1 MAVLDRVRRIITERD
16 GGKCLH
22 CGVTEN
28 LQIHHRR
35 NKGLGSSKLLDTF
48 QNLILVCAA
57 YNYAM
62 EADADVARDA
72 REFGHKLQSWRDI
85 SDPVFDQSELTWYK
99 LTEDGGRVKTEAP
112 SYLI

>member
-1 MAVLDRVRRIITERD
+1 MAVSDRVRRQIEARD
-16 GGKCLH
+16 SHCWH
-22 CGVTEN
+22 CGTQQN

-35 NKGLGSSKLLDTF
+35 NRGFGSSKLLDTP
-48 QNLILVCAA
+48 QNLIRVCAA

-62 EADADVARDA
+62 EANANTAADA

-85 SDPVFDQSELTWYK
+85 TDPVFDQSELTWYK
-99 LTEDGGRVKTEAP
+99 LTEDGDRVKTEAP

>member
-1 MAVLDRVRRIITERD
+1 MAVSDRVRKQIEARD
-16 GGKCLH
+16 SHCWH
-22 CGVTEN
+22 CGTQQN

-35 NKGLGSSKLLDTF
+35 NRGFGSSKLLDTP
-48 QNLILVCAA
+48 QNLIRVCSA
-57 YNYAM
+57 YNFAM
-62 EADADVARDA
+62 EADANTAADA

-99 LTEDGGRVKTEAP
+99 LTEDGDRVKTEAP

>member
-1 MAVLDRVRRIITERD
+1 MTVSDRVRRQIEARD
-16 GGKCLH
+16 SHCWH
-22 CGVTEN
+22 CGTQQN

-35 NKGLGSSKLLDTF
+35 NRGFGSSKLLDTP
-48 QNLILVCAA
+48 QNLIRVCAA

-62 EADADVARDA
+62 EADANTAADA

-99 LTEDGGRVKTEAP
+99 LTEDGDRVKTEAP

>member
-1 MAVLDRVRRIITERD
+1 MTVSDRVRKQIERRD
-16 GGKCLH
+16 SHCWH
-22 CGVTEN
+22 CGTTEG
-28 LQIHHRR
+28 LQVHHRR
-35 NKGLGSSKLLDTF
+35 SKGFGGSKLLDLP
-48 QNLILVCAA
+48 QNLIRVCAA

-99 LTEDGGRVKTEAP
+99 LTEDGGRVKVNAP

>member
-1 MAVLDRVRRIITERD
+1 MAISDRTRRIVMDRD
-16 GGKCLH
+16 KGKCLH

-28 LQIHHRR
+28 LQIQHRR
-35 NKGLGSSKLLDTF
+35 NKGIGGSKLLDGF
-48 QNLILVCAA
+48 QNLIVVCAA

-85 SDPVFDQSELTWYK
+85 TDPVFDQSELTWYK
-99 LTEDGGRVKTEAP
+99 LTEDGDRVKTEAP

>member
-1 MAVLDRVRRIITERD
+1 MTVSDRVRRQIEKRD
-16 GGKCLH
+16 KHCYH
-22 CGVTEN
+22 CGATEN
-28 LQIHHRR
+28 LVLHHRR
-35 NKGLGSSKLLDTF
+35 NRGMGGSKLLDTP
-48 QNLILVCAA
+48 QNLIRVCNTYNGLMESDPVTAA
-57 YNYAM
+57 
-62 EADADVARDA
+62 DA